1 MVETSLPPQAVDL
14 IGLSKAYGSTPAVID
29 IDMAI
34 LAGESLV
41 ILGPSGSGKSTLLR
55 LIAGLETPD
64 SGDVR
69 IGGASAVGLGPDER
83 DIAMVFQ
90 SYALFPHM
98 RAFDNI
104 AFGLRARRVPR
115 AEVTRLVTE
124 TAESFGIGHLLRRRP
139 AQLSG
144 GERQRVALSR
154 ALVRRSGVFLLDE
167 PLSNLDAQLRADMRL
182 QLRELHARV
191 GATFV
196 TVTHDQSEALA
207 LGDRVAIMHEG
218 RLQQLGPPQEVYDTP
233 ATTWVARFL
242 GTPPM
247 NLVDSNCMEGGDGAP
262 APDSTIG
269 FRAEDVRIDRP
280 GTIDGPGTMAGP
292 AVEGDLILDG
302 RVTTIERTG
311 SDLLVHLA
319 VVGRPDHAVV
329 VVRMARSDPPAI
341 GTDLRVSVPSDR
353 VVAFDRTSGVRIPLV
368 SLKR

>member
-1 MVETSLPPQAVDL
+1 MPEIPLPPQAVDL
-14 IGLSKAYGSTPAVID
+14 VGLSKAYGSTPAVVD
-29 IDMAI
+29 VDMAI
-34 LAGESLV
+34 RAGESLV

-64 SGDVR
+64 AGDVR
-69 IGGASAVGLGPDER
+69 IGGKSAVGLRPDER
-83 DIAMVFQ
+83 EIAMVFQ

-98 RAFDNI
+98 RVFDNI
-104 AFGLRARRVPR
+104 AFGLRARSVPR
-115 AEVTRLVTE
+115 AEVRRLVTE
-124 TAESFGIGHLLRRRP
+124 TADGFGIGHLLRRRP

-191 GATFV
+191 GATFI

-207 LGDRVAIMHEG
+207 LGDRVAIMHQG
-218 RLQQLGPPQEVYDTP
+218 RLKQLGAPQEVYDYP

-247 NLVDSNCMEGGDGAP
+247 NLVDSDCMKSQVGAP
-262 APDSTIG
+262 VRDATIG
-269 FRAEDVRIDRP
+269 FRAEDVHV
-280 GTIDGPGTMAGP
+280 DGKTTSLGP
-292 AVEGDLILDG
+292 ALVGDLSLDG

-319 VVGRPDHAVV
+319 LAGRPNHAAV
-329 VVRMARSDPPAI
+329 VVRMPRSDPPAI
-341 GTDLRVSVPSDR
+341 GTDLRVTVPCDR
-353 VVAFDRTSGVRIPLV
+353 VVAFDRTTGDRSPLV
-368 SLKR
+368 SLSR

>member
-1 MVETSLPPQAVDL
+1 MPETPLPPQAVDL
-14 IGLSKAYGSTPAVID
+14 VGLCKAYGSTPAVTD
-29 IDMAI
+29 VDMAI
-34 LAGESLV
+34 RAGESLV
-41 ILGPSGSGKSTLLR
+41 VLGPSGSGKSTLLR
-55 LIAGLETPD
+55 LVAGLETPD

-69 IGGASAVGLGPDER
+69 IGGTSAVGLGPDER

-104 AFGLRARRVPR
+104 AFGLRARGVPR
-115 AEVTRLVTE
+115 AQVTRLVTE
-124 TAESFGIGHLLRRRP
+124 TAEGFGIGHLLRRRP

-182 QLRELHARV
+182 QLRELHGRV

-218 RLQQLGPPQEVYDTP
+218 RLQQLGPPQEVYDSP

-247 NLVDSNCMEGGDGAP
+247 NLVDSQCMTRGDGAAP
-262 APDSTIG
+262 PDSTIG
-269 FRAEDVRIDRP
+269 FRAEDVHVRPP
-280 GTIDGPGTMAGP
+280 GTGAGP
-292 AVEGDLILDG
+292 AVAGDLTVEG
-302 RVTTIERTG
+302 RVTTVERTG

-319 VVGRPDHAVV
+319 VEGRSERTAV
-329 VVRMARSDPPAI
+329 VVRMARSAPPEL
-341 GTDLRVSVPSDR
+341 GTDLRVIVPRDR
-353 VVAFDRTSGVRIPLV
+353 VVTFDRSSGVRIA
-368 SLKR
+368 